1 MVHHSIHSRRGL
13 MLIVSSPSGAG
24 KTTLT
29 RRLLAEDEDV
39 ELSISATTREA
50 RPGEENGRDYYF
62 VSHERFQEMIENDE
76 LLEHAIVFENRYGT
90 PRGPVTEALQAG
102 KDVIFDI
109 DWQGTQQLMSS
120 SRAIDLVRIFI
131 LPPSIAALEKRLKQ
145 RGQDSAE
152 TIAKRMTKAE
162 NEISHWA
169 EYDYV
174 LVNDDLEQTYADLK
188 AIVRAERYRR
198 ERRPGMSEFV
208 RTLMEERQLRGNEPS

>member
-1 MVHHSIHSRRGL
+1 MVHKSIYSRRGL

-29 RRLLAEDEDV
+29 RRLLAEDDDV
-39 ELSISATTREA
+39 VLSVSATTREP

-62 VSHERFQEMIENDE
+62 VSHERFQEMIEGDE

-90 PRGPVTEALQAG
+90 PRGPVTEALQGG

-131 LPPSIAALEKRLKQ
+131 LPPSIAALESRLKQ
-145 RGQDSAE
+145 RGQDSEE

-174 LVNDDLEQTYADLK
+174 LVNDDLDQTYEDLK
-188 AIVRAERYRR
+188 SIVRSERYRR

-208 RTLMEERQLRGNEPS
+208 RTLMDERGQRTGD

>member
-1 MVHHSIHSRRGL
+1 MPHKSVHSRRGL
-13 MLIVSSPSGAG
+13 MLVMSSPSGAG

-29 RRLLAEDEDV
+29 RRLLQDDKDV
-39 ELSISATTREA
+39 VMSVSATTREP
-50 RPGEENGRDYYF
+50 RPGEVDGKDYYF
-62 VSHERFQEMIENDE
+62 MSHERFDEMVEDDK
-76 LLEHAIVFENRYGT
+76 LLEYATVFGNKYGT
-90 PRGPVTEALQAG
+90 PREPVEQALLWG

-120 SRAIDLVRIFI
+120 SKAIDLVRIFI
-131 LPPSIAALEKRLKQ
+131 LPPSISSLESRLKS

-152 TIAKRMTKAE
+152 TIAARMAKAE
-162 NEISHWA
+162 SEISHWA

-174 LVNDDLEQTYADLK
+174 LVNDDLEETYADLK

-208 RTLMEERQLRGNEPS
+208 RGLMDERANRDVE

>member
-1 MVHHSIHSRRGL
+1 MPHRSIDTRRGL
-13 MLIVSSPSGAG
+13 MLVMSSPSGAG

-29 RRLLAEDEDV
+29 RRLLSEDNDV
-39 ELSISATTREA
+39 VMSVSATTRSP
-50 RPGEENGRDYYF
+50 RPGEVDGKDYYF
-62 VSHERFQEMIENDE
+62 VSHDRFQEMVENDK
-76 LLEHAIVFENRYGT
+76 LLEYATVFENKYGT
-90 PRGPVTEALQAG
+90 PREPVEQALMWG

-131 LPPSIAALEKRLKQ
+131 LPPSIAALEDRLNKRN
-145 RGQDSAE
+145 QDSAE
-152 TIAKRMTKAE
+152 TVAKRMAKAE
-162 NEISHWA
+162 SEISHWA

-174 LVNDDLEQTYADLK
+174 LVNDDLEQTYEDLK

-208 RTLMEERQLRGNEPS
+208 RGLMEERSAS

>member
-1 MVHHSIHSRRGL
+1 

-29 RRLLAEDEDV
+29 RRLLAEDDQV
-39 ELSISATTREA
+39 VLSVSATTREP

-62 VSHERFQEMIENDE
+62 VSHQRFQAMIEGDE
-76 LLEHAIVFENRYGT
+76 LLEHAIVFDNRYGT

-145 RGQDSAE
+145 RGQDSEE

-174 LVNDDLEQTYADLK
+174 LVNDDLEQTYTDLK

-198 ERRPGMSEFV
+198 ERRPGMSVFV
-208 RTLMEERQLRGNEPS
+208 RDLMEERSKMAHKEG